1 MRSCFPQ
8 SETRI
13 PSRPPADGLRVG
25 AAGPGAEPGVGSPCD
40 SEPDSDGLADDSD
53 GLEGGPGRTQQG
65 RRRAGGRRGPG
76 VMRPPLPGPAAT
88 RARADDSDE
97 SSAETGPSRTCA
109 PEPAGGAVHSAPS
122 LARMLAALNAAA
134 AARGAS

>member
-13 PSRPPADGLRVG
+13 PSRPPADGLR
-25 AAGPGAEPGVGSPCD
+25 AAGPGAEPGAGSPCD
-40 SEPDSDGLADDSD
+40 SEPDSDGP
-53 GLEGGPGRTQQG
+53 EGGSGRTQHG
-65 RRRAGGRRGPG
+65 RGGGRRGPG
-76 VMRPPLPGPAAT
+76 AMRPPLPGPAAT

-134 AARGAS
+134 AARGAP